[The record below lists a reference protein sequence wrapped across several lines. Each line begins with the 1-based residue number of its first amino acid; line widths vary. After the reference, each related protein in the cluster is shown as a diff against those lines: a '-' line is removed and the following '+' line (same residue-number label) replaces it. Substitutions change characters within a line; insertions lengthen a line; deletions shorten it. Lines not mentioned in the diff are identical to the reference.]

1 MLAAAHPTEIEHFL
15 SLMRKH
21 GEGSVAV
28 AWRRYFDLDGDGELT
43 FTEFCKALISLEF
56 KDDALKLWHLLDFTG
71 KRRLALDDFD
81 PKGADLIVS
90 FGRWCK
96 EFGGISAVF
105 KAVDALQCS
114 IDPIY
119 QGRLTRKALLAG
131 LDHIGLFNG
140 EDHKPEGM
148 KSARDFSQLMW
159 PILDIWGKGIVTEEC
174 FVFLEADPDEKKLRK
189 KKKKVPKGGAAL
201 NLLNSLSKQSRIGQ
215 DMDQFGPTPE
225 EFEALARNPPKPCE
239 KTKRPKVHRS
249 HVTKRSASTPELTQL
264 SNVVP
269 PAGQAAAEAAAAVL
283 EEVASAQALKSS
295 CSLPRLPGAVAS
307 GGQTRL
313 PNYSVASSRRG
324 GDVASSDA
332 GFSVAASSVAAT
344 RQGMRRL
351 YKVKLEDRLPA
362 LTRKPVQAVTG
373 AAGNQRRQVDS
384 VMNTTN
390 PKHSEDFF
398 SQKYEKVVY
407 QRYYCQ

>member
-1 MLAAAHPTEIEHFL
+1 
-15 SLMRKH
+15 
-21 GEGSVAV
+21 
-28 AWRRYFDLDGDGELT
+28 
-43 FTEFCKALISLEF
+43 
-56 KDDALKLWHLLDFTG
+56 
-71 KRRLALDDFD
+71 
-81 PKGADLIVS
+81 
-90 FGRWCK
+90 
-96 EFGGISAVF
+96 
-105 KAVDALQCS
+105 
-114 IDPIY
+114 
-119 QGRLTRKALLAG
+119 
-131 LDHIGLFNG
+131 
-140 EDHKPEGM
+140 
-148 KSARDFSQLMW
+148 
-159 PILDIWGKGIVTEEC
+159 
-174 FVFLEADPDEKKLRK
+174 
-189 KKKKVPKGGAAL
+189 
-201 NLLNSLSKQSRIGQ
+201 
-215 DMDQFGPTPE
+215 MDQFGPTPE